1 VGGHR
6 HTRSEQEQW
15 PVQQPQQ
22 APEIGH
28 CRLLRPRRLLAA
40 GLALTL
46 HQPASAFIAAGERG
60 AEQDHAGDAAN
71 FEAARGRAQFGFRYS
86 WHGNSR
92 FAPRSIK
99 PLVEIIL
106 PQIS

>member
-1 VGGHR
+1 M
-6 HTRSEQEQW
+6 
-15 PVQQPQQ
+15 QQPQQ

-28 CRLLRPRRLLAA
+28 SQLLWPRRLLAA
-40 GLALTL
+40 GLALAL

-71 FEAARGRAQFGFRYS
+71 FEAARGRAQFGFRDC

-92 FAPRSIK
+92 SAPRSIK
-99 PLVEIIL
+99 PLVDVIL